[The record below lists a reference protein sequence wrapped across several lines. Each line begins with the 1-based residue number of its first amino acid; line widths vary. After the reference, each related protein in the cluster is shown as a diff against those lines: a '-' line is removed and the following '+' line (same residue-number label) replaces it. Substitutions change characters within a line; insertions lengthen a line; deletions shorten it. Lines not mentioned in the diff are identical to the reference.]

1 MARKF
6 LALLVVF
13 LVGTCFRGFRDI
25 HRYTWNRMERR
36 NAGKLRGTGKAYPFR
51 GRFVGEIVLN
61 RLEKWRL
68 QKWQRCRGRG
78 GEGGADRSA
87 CKRFPAPLRGVR
99 GVRTYRCTDRG
110 ALRGA
115 IPFSCHVQ
123 PMMRLLHSYLA
134 PRYRRLPSHGAESEE
149 ELSLSL
155 SFSAISRCTCTCIV
169 HTSFSRSFSPS
180 ISIAF
185 SSARCLRNEGITRN
199 PMDKNAVFLPFLFF
213 FFLSSPL
220 SLVRFSIDLENKLS
234 RV

>member
-6 LALLVVF
+6 LALVVF

-123 PMMRLLHSYLA
+123 PMMRLLRSYLA

-155 SFSAISRCTCTCIV
+155 FLCDLSVHVHVHRPYVFFS
-169 HTSFSRSFSPS
+169 
-180 ISIAF
+180 
-185 SSARCLRNEGITRN
+185 L
-199 PMDKNAVFLPFLFF
+199 FLPFDLDRLFLRP
-213 FFLSSPL
+213 LSSQRRNNEK
-220 SLVRFSIDLENKLS
+220 SDG
-234 RV
+234 